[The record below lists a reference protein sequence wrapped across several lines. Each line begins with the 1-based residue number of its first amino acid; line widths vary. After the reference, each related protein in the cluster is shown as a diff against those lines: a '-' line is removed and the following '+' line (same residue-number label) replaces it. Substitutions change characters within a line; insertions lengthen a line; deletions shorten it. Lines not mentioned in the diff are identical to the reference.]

1 MGSLDGSAYGAEESV
16 PNQASKVSGTRIQY
30 RDCSLMELRVF
41 AAQRGVDMD
50 SDEVERRRYTN
61 ELTYQ
66 DDNPT
71 FEPFLRLPPELRDMI
86 YDMVLAPAPGDLGS
100 REDPIPFVE
109 TWGAGKRL
117 AAVET
122 NREMREQGL
131 GRFYAGNFFWIP
143 VDTTALKVPRREAY
157 KKAILGRAMATS
169 RLPMESMKN
178 VVLHVRHSMV
188 QPRFGFPYL
197 DQCSFTIVVENA
209 ELRDIRDYCPS
220 CEKRSRL
227 PGQIGQWCTGIE
239 SETGTKMTLGALDT
253 LLAISEPTD
262 PGMAEGE
269 FDRGVVDK
277 GWAPPAFGEDGRC
290 LYSGE
295 AGEAGRRP

>member
-1 MGSLDGSAYGAEESV
+1 MESLDGSAYGGEESV

-30 RDCSLMELRVF
+30 RECSPPELRVF

-50 SDEVERRRYTN
+50 SDEAERRRYIN

-100 REDPIPFVE
+100 RENPIPFVE

-117 AAVET
+117 AIVQT

-143 VDTTALKVPRREAY
+143 VDTTALDMPRREAY
-157 KKAILGRAMATS
+157 RKAERSTA
-169 RLPMESMKN
+169 
-178 VVLHVRHSMV
+178 
-188 QPRFGFPYL
+188 QQGFPCPWL
-197 DQCSFTIVVENA
+197 EQCIFTIVVESA
-209 ELRDIRDYCPS
+209 ELRDISDHCPS
-220 CEKRSRL
+220 CEERSTL
-227 PGQIGQWCTGIE
+227 PGQIGQWCTGME
-239 SETGTKMTLGALDT
+239 SERGTKMTVGALDT
-253 LLAISEPTD
+253 LLAISGPTV
-262 PGMAEGE
+262 PEGE
-269 FDRGVVDK
+269 FDRGGMDK
-277 GWAPPAFGEDGRC
+277 GWAPPAFGEDGRY
-290 LYSGE
+290 L
-295 AGEAGRRP
+295 